1 MDVDSSDKGDQ
12 PTRRATAAGMYDF
25 FLGGVHNF
33 PADRE
38 AAEKVIAMMPSAPA
52 MAKANRAFLRR
63 AVRHLAE
70 AGVRQFLDLGS
81 GMPTQGSVHEIAARI
96 APESHVVYVDI
107 DPLVVSESLDLLDG
121 NGRATAV
128 NGDLRQPHTILD
140 NPHVHRML
148 DLDQPVALL
157 LCAVLHFVPDDD
169 QAYGIVDQFRDALS
183 PGSYLL
189 VSHGADE
196 GAEATVSSAEYGA
209 IQEVYGQRTA
219 SSAGGR
225 THEGVAR
232 FFGDAELVDPGI
244 VWAPQWRPE
253 PDDPTD
259 FADHPRLSCV
269 WAGVGRL
276 RR

>member
-1 MDVDSSDKGDQ
+1 MSDRS
-12 PTRRATAAGMYDF
+12 TRGATTARIYDY

-33 PADRE
+33 KADRE
-38 AAEKVIAMMPSAPA
+38 AAERIAAMMPTAPA

-63 AVRHLAE
+63 GVRYLAD

-81 GMPTQGSVHEIAARI
+81 GMPTQGSVHEIAPEAR
-96 APESHVVYVDI
+96 VVYVDI
-107 DPLVVSESLDLLDG
+107 DPVAVSESLELLDG
-121 NGRATAV
+121 NDRVTAV
-128 NGDLRQPHTILD
+128 TGDLREPQTILD
-140 NPHVHRML
+140 HPGVRRVL

-169 QAYGIVDQFRDALS
+169 QAYGLVDRFREAVS

-196 GAEATVSSAEYGA
+196 GAEAVVSSTQYGA
-209 IQEVYGQRTA
+209 VQQVYDQRTA

-225 THEGVAR
+225 THAGVAR
-232 FFGDAELVDPGI
+232 FFGDAEVVEPGI
-244 VWAPQWRPE
+244 VWVPQWRPE
-253 PDDPTD
+253 PGDPTD
-259 FADHPRLSCV
+259 FAADPRLSCV

-276 RR
+276 S